1 MTHVIFH
8 AVSTSV
14 RCRGSAPGAAC
25 TISTSFELNVS
36 CSPWFREVHECFQN
50 FWIMTMKQLTS
61 FFLIHFWETQ
71 YWKEYDQRPDS
82 SERVRK
88 ILETV
93 MNHSDW
99 WGSSL
104 INCSLSTLHSSAELS
119 GSYTCDDFSS
129 FDKWLVKCCFS
140 VCCSVRPTSARAGIG
155 GQSHLLCYSQFLN
168 LMPRKCH
175 IKLDRL

>member
-104 INCSLSTLHSSAELS
+104 INCFSLDITLKCRIVWVLHLRWFLIFWQV
-119 GSYTCDDFSS
+119 TCEVLFQCVLQCASNICACRDRQANPS
-129 FDKWLVKCCFS
+129 
-140 VCCSVRPTSARAGIG
+140 
-155 GQSHLLCYSQFLN
+155 LCYSQFLN